1 MKQYG
6 ILAINPGSTSTKIAV
21 YLDETEAMSR
31 TIRHSAEEL
40 RPFARV
46 TDQFGFRRDLILKV
60 LEEEG
65 IALDSLSAVIGRGGL
80 VKPIASGVYEV
91 NDALRRDLIH
101 APQGEHASNLGGLLA
116 VEIAS
121 RVPDAKA
128 YIADPVVVDELDD
141 VARVCGHA
149 LFRRVSIF
157 HALNQK
163 AVSRIYA
170 ARVGRKYDELNLIVA
185 HLGGGI
191 SVGAHRGGRVIDV
204 NNALDGDGAFYPNG
218 REPYRPDSW

>member
-121 RVPDAKA
+121 PGSGCEGLYRRSGRRGRIGRRSPRLRARAVSPGLYFPRFESKSR
-128 YIADPVVVDELDD
+128 IADLCR
-141 VARVCGHA
+141 A
-149 LFRRVSIF
+149 
-157 HALNQK
+157 
-163 AVSRIYA
+163 
-170 ARVGRKYDELNLIVA
+170 
-185 HLGGGI
+185 
-191 SVGAHRGGRVIDV
+191 
-204 NNALDGDGAFYPNG
+204 G
-218 REPYRPDSW
+218 REKVR

>member
-65 IALDSLSAVIGRGGL
+65 IALDSRRGYRAAGGL

-101 APQGEHASNLGGLLA
+101 APPGRARLEPGRTAGCRNRVAGSGCEGL
-116 VEIAS
+116 
-121 RVPDAKA
+121 
-128 YIADPVVVDELDD
+128 Y
-141 VARVCGHA
+141 
-149 LFRRVSIF
+149 RRSG
-157 HALNQK
+157 
-163 AVSRIYA
+163 S
-170 ARVGRKYDELNLIVA
+170 
-185 HLGGGI
+185 
-191 SVGAHRGGRVIDV
+191 
-204 NNALDGDGAFYPNG
+204 
-218 REPYRPDSW
+218 SWTNWTT

>member
-65 IALDSLSAVIGRGGL
+65 IALDSLSAVTGAGIGQTDR
-80 VKPIASGVYEV
+80 
-91 NDALRRDLIH
+91 
-101 APQGEHASNLGGLLA
+101 
-116 VEIAS
+116 
-121 RVPDAKA
+121 
-128 YIADPVVVDELDD
+128 
-141 VARVCGHA
+141 
-149 LFRRVSIF
+149 F
-157 HALNQK
+157 
-163 AVSRIYA
+163 
-170 ARVGRKYDELNLIVA
+170 
-185 HLGGGI
+185 
-191 SVGAHRGGRVIDV
+191 GRVRGERRATSGFDPRS
-204 NNALDGDGAFYPNG
+204 AG
-218 REPYRPDSW
+218 RARLEPGRTAGCRNRVAGFRMRRLISPIRSSWTNWTT